1 MFERILVAIDASTVT
16 DQVVDQAIAM
26 AQATHAHL
34 ILLHVLSP
42 FDQAYPSPVFPS
54 IDAVYPS
61 MHGEAVKAYMHHWQT
76 YEQEGLALLR
86 SRLDQARQAG
96 VGAEINQ
103 SIGNPGR
110 IICEMAHTSQA
121 DLIMIGRRGLAGLS
135 EFLLGSVSNYVLHH
149 APCSVLTVQAT
160 QLIQPPPAADRT
172 TELVPS
178 G

>member
-1 MFERILVAIDASTVT
+1 MFERILVAIDNSTVT
-16 DQVVDQAIAM
+16 DQVVDQAIAL

-34 ILLHVLSP
+34 TLLHVLSP

-61 MHGEAVKAYMHHWQT
+61 MHGEAVKAYMHHWQI
-76 YEQEGLALLR
+76 YEEEGLALLR
-86 SRLDQARQAG
+86 SRFDQVQQAG
-96 VGAEINQ
+96 VGAEMNQ
-103 SIGNPGR
+103 AIGNPGR
-110 IICEMAHTSQA
+110 IICEVAQTSQA

-160 QLIQPPPAADRT
+160 QVSQHPPTGART

-178 G
+178 S